1 MHIEIC
7 IVTKKMTNGT
17 IAVNE
22 FEFLLPKLLSSISTI
37 RIKTGIKTMLLKL

>member
-1 MHIEIC
+1 MRIEIC

-22 FEFLLPKLLSSISTI
+22 LEFLLPKLLSSIINNSYKN
-37 RIKTGIKTMLLKL
+37 RH